1 MTSRASSEATPKG
14 RGRRPGGVDTRAA
27 IVDAARK
34 SFAAKGYDKASMRG
48 IAREAGVDPALVHH
62 YFEGKA
68 ALFAETLDVPV
79 NPAELIERITAGDVD
94 RLGWRIVET
103 FLTVWEP
110 PERRDALVALVRSSM
125 TSEEAA
131 RMLREFLGREVF
143 GRIAASTGAADPQ
156 LRGALAAS
164 QMIGLVVARYVI
176 RVPAMAEATRE
187 ELVER
192 IGPVLQHHL
201 VDRLPEQE

>member
-1 MTSRASSEATPKG
+1 MAPKG
-14 RGRRPGGVDTRAA
+14 RGRRPGGADTRAA
-27 IVDAARK
+27 ILEAARK
-34 SFAAKGYDKASMRG
+34 SFAAKGYDKASIRG

-62 YFEGKA
+62 YFEGGKA
-68 ALFAETLDVPV
+68 ALFVETLEVPV
-79 NPAELIERITAGDVD
+79 NPAELIGQITAGDPD

-125 TSEEAA
+125 TSDEAA

-143 GRIAASTGAADPQ
+143 GRVAASTGAPDPQ

-164 QMIGLVVARYVI
+164 QVLGLVVGRYVL
-176 RVPAMAEATRE
+176 RLPALVEATRE

-192 IGPVLQHHL
+192 LGPVLQLHL
-201 VDRLPEQE
+201 VDRSATPE

>member
-79 NPAELIERITAGDVD
+79 NPAELIEHITAGDVD

-131 RMLREFLGREVF
+131 RMLREVF
-143 GRIAASTGAADPQ
+143 GRIAASTGAPDPQ

-176 RVPAMAEATRE
+176 RVPALADATPE

-201 VDRLPEQE
+201 VDRVPEQE

>member
-1 MTSRASSEATPKG
+1 MTSRAGSETTPKG
-14 RGRRPGGVDTRAA
+14 RGRRPGGTDTRAV

-68 ALFAETLDVPV
+68 GLFTETLDVPV
-79 NPAELIERITAGDVD
+79 NPSELIERIPAGDVD

-103 FLTVWEP
+103 FLAVWEP
-110 PERRDALVALVRSSM
+110 PERRDALVAIVRSSI
-125 TSEEAA
+125 TSAAAA

-143 GRIAASTGAADPQ
+143 GRIAASTGVPDPQ
-156 LRGALAAS
+156 LRGALAAT
-164 QMIGLVVARYVI
+164 QMIGLIVARYVI
-176 RVPAMAEATRE
+176 RLPAVADATRE

-192 IGPVLQHHL
+192 IGPVLQLHL
-201 VDRLPEQE
+201 VDRSPGEG